1 MYTRQTLATLILV
14 TSGLATPTA
23 VFAQDEGPLME
34 EILVTARK
42 VGESIQEIPLSISAF
57 TSEDIEAQG
66 IVGIEDIA
74 NFTPGL
80 HMSNVLAN
88 RNDPALRFRG
98 MDNSNTVR
106 DQQLASSFVD
116 GIYLSGTSQWVSMN
130 DIERVEV
137 VKGPQSAFF
146 GRATF
151 GGAVNY
157 ITKTPGDE
165 WAADVEL
172 VTGQDG
178 RLDLEGSVEGPL
190 VDGRLSYRLSG
201 RVYSYDGGWDNEWPG
216 GDKLGAQET
225 RAVSLTLYATPSDSV
240 SIRFRSVYTEDDD
253 GAGVR
258 FLQLAAE
265 NNCGPFFAPG
275 SIPGITARN
284 YYCGTI
290 TRAGLTGLALDTSV
304 DLSTPGASW
313 PKDSMG
319 LERAVNLNSLDVSVE
334 LGDYTLNSVTGTF
347 KDDTQDM
354 RELLPGELLV
364 YAEWEDTSFSQELR
378 LNSPQDGRL
387 RWMIGAYYLDLTYG
401 KRRAGFG
408 CSSTSSFFCSP
419 FFGPRFHGASARG
432 AFGGAFG
439 LGELLD
445 PDTTVTNQALFGSL
459 NFDISEQLTLSIE
472 VRRADEELDF
482 GETIVQEAL
491 PGMTGAEVTLNSTFS
506 STTPRVIL
514 DYKLGDDT
522 MLFLSYA
529 EGNNPGGFNQEIVG
543 MAPSSAQYFEETFGV
558 GPTVPEGVLD
568 VYEAGV
574 KHSFANGRGFINAG
588 AYYMEWTNQRF
599 QTFLTNVDS
608 NGDGVFDDNDV
619 LGRQI
624 DFSGAGNT
632 DIYGTE
638 LSAAY
643 ALSECWRVQLAYNYN
658 RTKIKKYLDAPFSQV
673 FGFFDARDGELARNP
688 TNSASFSLTF
698 NMPAAWGG
706 EWFGRLDSFY
716 QDGTFAW
723 VHNLARTES
732 EVMSNLRG
740 GWRNDRYTITAW
752 VENVTDSDAVLA
764 ARRFTSSFAT
774 GAIGFTLT
782 LPDPRQVG
790 VTFQARFGQG

>member
-1 MYTRQTLATLILV
+1 MCIGRVFATLIIVPL
-14 TSGLATPTA
+14 GLAAPGTS
-23 VFAQDEGPLME
+23 FSQDEGPVME
-34 EILVTARK
+34 EITVTARK
-42 VGESIQEIPLSISAF
+42 VGESIQDIPLSITAF
-57 TSEDIEAQG
+57 TAEDIQAQA
-66 IVGIEDIA
+66 ITGIEDIA

-80 HMSNVLAN
+80 HMSNVIAT
-88 RNDPALRFRG
+88 RSDPALKFRG

-157 ITKTPGDE
+157 ITKTPGNE
-165 WAADVEL
+165 WAGDLQL

-178 RLDLEGSVEGPL
+178 RADLEGSVGGPIVEGKL
-190 VDGRLSYRLSG
+190 SLRMTGRI
-201 RVYSYDGGWDNEWPG
+201 YSYDGGWDNEFPG
-216 GDKLGAQET
+216 SEKLGAQET
-225 RAVSLTLYATPSDSV
+225 QALSLTLYATPRDNV
-240 SIRFRSVYTEDDD
+240 SIKFRSVYSEDDD

-265 NNCGPFFAPG
+265 NNCGPFF
-275 SIPGITARN
+275 SRDTVPGITPKS
-284 YYCGTI
+284 YYCGAI
-290 TRAGLTGLALDTSV
+290 TRAGLTGLAVDTSV

-313 PKDSMG
+313 PKDDMG
-319 LERAVNLNSLDVSVE
+319 LDRHINLNSLDINVE
-334 LGDYTLNSVTGTF
+334 IGGYTLSSLTGAF
-347 KDDTQDM
+347 KDDTAEM

-364 YAEWEDTSFSQELR
+364 YYEWEDTSFSQELR
-378 LNSPQDGRL
+378 LTSPQEERL
-387 RWMIGAYYLDLTYG
+387 RWMVGAYYLDLTYG

-408 CSSTSSFFCSP
+408 CSSTDSFFCSP
-419 FFGPRFHGASARG
+419 ARGPIFHGGSARG
-432 AFGGAFG
+432 AFSGAFG
-439 LGELLD
+439 IGTLLD
-445 PDTTVTNQALFGSL
+445 PDTTVTNKALFGSL
-459 NFDISEQLTLSIE
+459 AFDITEQLTLSVE

-482 GETIVQEAL
+482 GETIVQEAP

-514 DYKLGDDT
+514 DYEVNDGT
-522 MLFLSYA
+522 MIFASYA
-529 EGNNPGGFNQEIVG
+529 EGNNPGGFNNEIVG
-543 MAPSSAQYFEETFGV
+543 MAPSSAQFFQDNFGAS
-558 GPTVPEGVLD
+558 PTVPEGELKD
-568 VYEAGV
+568 YEFGI
-574 KHSFANGRGFINAG
+574 KHSFANGRGFVNAG
-588 AYYMEWTNQRF
+588 VYLMEWTNQRF

-608 NGDGVFDDNDV
+608 NGDGVFNDDDI

-632 DIYGTE
+632 DIQGYE
-638 LSAAY
+638 LSVGYTLNAN
-643 ALSECWRVQLAYNYN
+643 WRVNYAYNYN

-673 FGFFDARDGELARNP
+673 FGFYDAADGELPRSPN
-688 TNSASFSLTF
+688 NSAAFSLAF

-706 EWFGRLDSFY
+706 EWFGRLDSVY

-723 VHNLARTES
+723 VHNLAKTET
-732 EVMSNLRG
+732 EVLSNLRG
-740 GWRNDRYTITAW
+740 GWRNDRYTVTVW

-774 GAIGFTLT
+774 GQIGFTLT

-790 VTFQARFGQG
+790 VSFQARFGQ

>member
-1 MYTRQTLATLILV
+1 MSIRRSLATLVIVPL
-14 TSGLATPTA
+14 GLAVPGTS
-23 VFAQDEGPLME
+23 FGQGEEPLME

-42 VGESIQEIPLSISAF
+42 IGESIQDIPLSITAF
-57 TSEDIEAQG
+57 TAEDIKAQG
-66 IVGIEDIA
+66 IIGIEDIA

-80 HMSNVLAN
+80 HMSNVLAT
-88 RNDPALRFRG
+88 RNDPALKFRG
-98 MDNSNTVR
+98 MDNSNTQR
-106 DQQLASSFVD
+106 DQQLASAFVD
-116 GIYLSGTSQWVSMN
+116 GVYLSGTSQWVSMN

-157 ITKTPGDE
+157 ITKTPGE
-165 WAADVEL
+165 ELSGDVQL
-172 VTGQDG
+172 VAGQDG
-178 RLDLEGSVEGPL
+178 RTDLEASVEGPIL
-190 VDGRLSYRLSG
+190 EDRLSFRLTG
-201 RVYSYDGGWDNEWPG
+201 RYYSYDGGWDNEWPD

-225 RAVSLTLYATPSDSV
+225 RALSLTLYATPTDNA
-240 SIRFRSVYTEDDD
+240 SIKFRSVYSEDDD

-258 FLQLAAE
+258 FLQLAAQ
-265 NNCGPFFAPG
+265 NNCGPAFAPG
-275 SIPGITARN
+275 SVPGITAKN

-290 TRAGLTGLALDTSV
+290 TRDGLTGLALDTSV

-313 PKDSMG
+313 PKNDMG
-319 LERAVNLNSLDVSVE
+319 LDRYINLNSLEISVDIGSYS
-334 LGDYTLNSVTGTF
+334 LSSVTGAF
-347 KDDTQDM
+347 KDRTRDM

-364 YAEWEDTSFSQELR
+364 YAEWEDTTFSQELR
-378 LNSPQDGRL
+378 LASSQEDRL
-387 RWMIGAYYLDLTYG
+387 RWMLGAYYLDLTYG
-401 KRRAGFG
+401 KRRSGFG
-408 CSSTSSFFCSP
+408 CSSTQSFFCSP

-439 LGELLD
+439 IGTLLD
-445 PDTTVTNQALFGSL
+445 PDTTVTNKALFGSVAY
-459 NFDISEQLTLSIE
+459 DITEQLTLSIE

-482 GETIVQEAL
+482 GETIVQEAP
-491 PGMTGAEVTLNSTFS
+491 PGQTGAEVTLNSTFS

-514 DYKLGDDT
+514 DYKMNDRT
-522 MLFLSYA
+522 TIFASYA
-529 EGNNPGGFNQEIVG
+529 EGNNPGAFNQEIVG
-543 MAPSSAQYFEETFGV
+543 MAPSSAQFFQENFGA
-558 GPTVPEGVLD
+558 GPTVPEGRLD
-568 VYEAGV
+568 DYEFGV
-574 KHSFANGRGFINAG
+574 KHSLANGRGFVNAG
-588 AYYMEWTNQRF
+588 FYFMEWTNQRF

-608 NGDGVFDDNDV
+608 NGDGVFDDNDI

-632 DIYGTE
+632 DIQGLE
-638 LSAAY
+638 LSAGY
-643 ALSECWRVQLAYNYN
+643 ALTENWRANLAYNYN

-673 FGFFDARDGELARNP
+673 FGYYDASDGELPRSP
-688 TNSASFSLTF
+688 VNSAAFSLVF
-698 NMPAAWGG
+698 NMPAAMGG
-706 EWFGRLDSFY
+706 EWFARLDSFY

-723 VHNLARTES
+723 VHNLAQTET

-740 GWRNDRYTITAW
+740 GWRNERYTVTVW

-790 VTFQARFGQG
+790 VTVQARL

>member
-1 MYTRQTLATLILV
+1 M
-14 TSGLATPTA
+14 
-23 VFAQDEGPLME
+23 ME

-42 VGESIQEIPLSISAF
+42 IGESIQEIPLSISAF
-57 TSEDIEAQG
+57 TSEDIEAQA
-66 IVGIEDIA
+66 IISIEDIA

-80 HMSNVLAN
+80 HMSNVLAS
-88 RNDPALRFRG
+88 RNDPAVRFRG

-151 GGAVNY
+151 GGAINY

-165 WAADVEL
+165 WDADVSL
-172 VTGQDG
+172 IAGQDG
-178 RLDLEGSVEGPL
+178 RLDLEGSVEGPIA
-190 VDGRLSYRLSG
+190 DGVLSYRLSA
-201 RVYSYDGGWDNEWPG
+201 RVYSYDGGVENEWPD
-216 GDKLGAQET
+216 GDTLGAQET
-225 RAVSLTLYATPSDSV
+225 QALSLTLYATPTDNV
-240 SIRFRSVYTEDDD
+240 AVRFRSVFSKDDD
-253 GAGVR
+253 GAGQR
-258 FLQLAAE
+258 FLQLASQ
-265 NNCGPFFAPG
+265 NNCGPFFVPG
-275 SIPGITARN
+275 SVPGVTAKN

-313 PKDSMG
+313 PKDKMG
-319 LERAVNLNSLDVSVE
+319 LEREVNLNSLDVTIE
-334 LGDYTLNSVTGTF
+334 LGDYTVSSTTGTF
-347 KDDTQDM
+347 KDKTQDM

-364 YAEWEDTSFSQELR
+364 YSEWEDTSFTQELR
-378 LNSPQDGRL
+378 LTSPQDRRL
-387 RWMIGAYYLDLTYG
+387 RWMLGAYYLDLTYG
-401 KRRAGFG
+401 KRRSGFG
-408 CSSTSSFFCSP
+408 CSSTQSFFCSP
-419 FFGPRFHGASARG
+419 FLGGRFHGASARG

-439 LGELLD
+439 IGELLD
-445 PDTTVTNQALFGSL
+445 PDTTVTNKALFGSL
-459 NFDISEQLTLSIE
+459 SYDITEQLTLSVE
-472 VRRADEELDF
+472 VRTADEELDF
-482 GETIVQEAL
+482 GETIVQEAP
-491 PGMTGAEVTLNSTFS
+491 PGQTGAEVSLNSTFS

-514 DYKLGDDT
+514 DYKLNENT
-522 MLFLSYA
+522 MLYASYA
-529 EGNNPGGFNQEIVG
+529 EGNNPGGFNNEIVG
-543 MAPSSAQYFEETFGV
+543 MAPAAAKFFEDTFGV

-574 KHSFANGRGFINAG
+574 KHNFASGRGFINVG
-588 AYYMEWTNQRF
+588 AYSMKWTNQRF

-608 NGDGVFDDNDV
+608 NGDGVFDENDV

-638 LSAAY
+638 WSAGY
-643 ALSECWRVQLAYNYN
+643 ALTEAWRVQFAYNYN
-658 RTKIKKYLDAPFSQV
+658 RTKIKRYLDAPFSQV
-673 FGFFDARDGELARNP
+673 FGYFDASDGELPRNP
-688 TNSASFSLTF
+688 NNSATFSLAF
-698 NMPAAWGG
+698 NMPAGGGEG

-716 QDGTFAW
+716 QDSTFAW
-723 VHNLARTES
+723 VHNLAQTEAALT
-732 EVMSNLRG
+732 SNLRG
-740 GWRNDRYTITAW
+740 GWRNDRYTVTVW

-774 GAIGFTLT
+774 GAIGFTMA

-790 VTFQARFGQG
+790 VTLQANFGET